1 MYVGQC
7 GGDMVEK
14 YIIKISDDYVNDIE
28 ELDRLRID
36 DEGIVWYEYSYD
48 NGRLGE
54 DIPIGVIEEI
64 K

>member
-1 MYVGQC
+1 
-7 GGDMVEK
+7 MVNK
-14 YIIKISDDYVNDIE
+14 FLIKISDDCVNDVK

-36 DEGIVWYEYSYD
+36 DEGIVWYEYIYD